1 MFKIFKEEL
10 EVNGKKLTLETGKI
24 ARQADGAIIA
34 TCGETVVIATV
45 VGAKKLR
52 DGQDFFPL
60 SVNYQE
66 KYYAAG
72 KIPGGYFKREARP
85 TESEQLISR
94 LIDRPIRPL
103 FPSSFMNEVQL
114 LPTVLSYDGENQ
126 ADVLSIIACS
136 ASLAI
141 SGLPFGGPI
150 AASRVGYKDGKFL
163 LNPSPEELTE
173 SELDLVV
180 AGTKDAVLMV
190 ESETSGLS
198 EKIMLDAVKFGH
210 ESFIPV
216 IEAIE
221 KLAKKA
227 GKPKWEVEEV
237 DHSEIKKK
245 IASVVE
251 SDLRKA
257 FKEIDKKKRSTAI
270 SEIESKSKEMF
281 AEDENI
287 TENQVM
293 AQLKSLEKD
302 IVRTAIIKDKKRIDG
317 RGLADVRQ
325 IKCEVGVLPRTHGS
339 ALFTRGETQAL
350 VVTTLGM
357 SDDEQR
363 VESLNGMQKNRFM
376 LHYNFPPFSVGECG
390 RIGTGRRE
398 VGHGKLAWRAIN
410 SSLPKAEDFPYTL
423 RVVSEITESNGS
435 SSMATVC
442 GTSLALMD
450 AGVPIKEPVAG
461 IAMGLIKEG
470 DDFSVLSDI
479 LGDEDHLGDMD
490 FKVAGTKNGIT
501 SLQMDIKITGITFEI
516 MEKALDQAKGGREHI
531 LGEMNKAL
539 KHSRKE
545 FSKHTPKMEIIKVDK
560 KDIATV
566 IGKGGATIREIV
578 ETSGAKVDV
587 KDTGEV
593 TVAAPDEESRN
604 KAIQFI
610 KSLVAKPEMGKIYKG
625 KVVKIMEFGA
635 FVNFLGKQ
643 DGLVHIS
650 ELAAKRVE
658 KVGDVVKE
666 GDEVSVKVVGFDRG
680 KVKLSMKQASA

>member
-1 MFKIFKEEL
+1 MFKIHKEEI
-10 EVNGKKLTLETGKI
+10 EINGKKITLETGKI

-150 AASRVGYKDGKFL
+150 AASRVGYKEGKYL
-163 LNPSPEELTE
+163 LNPSPSELEE

-210 ESFIPV
+210 ESFIP
-216 IEAIE
+216 IIDAIE
-221 KLAKKA
+221 SLAKKA
-227 GKPKWEVEEV
+227 GKPKWEVEVV
-237 DHSEIKKK
+237 DHSEVKIK
-245 IASVVE
+245 IAKVLE
-251 SDLRKA
+251 ADLRKA
-257 FKEIDKKKRSTAI
+257 FKETDKKKRSTAI
-270 SEIESKSKEMF
+270 QEAETKCKEMF
-281 AEDENI
+281 VEDENI
-287 TENQVM
+287 SENQAM

-317 RGLADVRQ
+317 RGLSDVRQ

-363 VESLNGMQKNRFM
+363 VESLSGMQRNRFM

-516 MEKALDQAKGGREHI
+516 MEKALDQAKDGREHI

-539 KHSRKE
+539 KDSRKE

-604 KAIQFI
+604 KAIEFI

>member
-1 MFKIFKEEL
+1 MFKIHKEEISI
-10 EVNGKKLTLETGKI
+10 NGKKIILETGKI
-24 ARQADGAIIA
+24 ARQADGAVIVS
-34 TCGETVVIATV
+34 CGETVVIATA
-45 VGAKKLR
+45 VGAKKTN
-52 DGQDFFPL
+52 DGQDYFPL

-85 TESEQLISR
+85 TEAETLISR
-94 LIDRPIRPL
+94 LIDRPLRPL
-103 FPSSFMNEVQL
+103 FPSSFMNEVQI

-126 ADVLSIIACS
+126 PDILSIIASS
-136 ASLAI
+136 AALSI
-141 SGLPFGGPI
+141 SGLPFKGPI
-150 AASRVGYKDGKFL
+150 AASRVGYKDKKYL
-163 LNPSPEELTE
+163 LNPTPEELKE

-180 AGTKDAVLMV
+180 AGTEDAVLMV
-190 ESETSGLS
+190 ESETSGLT
-198 EKIMLDAVKFGH
+198 EKVMLDAVKFGH
-210 ESFIPV
+210 ENFVPI
-216 IEAIE
+216 IKAI
-221 KLAKKA
+221 KSLTKKA

-237 DHSEIKKK
+237 DHSDLKKK
-245 IASVVE
+245 IASAFE
-251 SDLRKA
+251 KDLRNA
-257 FKEIDKKKRSTAI
+257 FNEIDKKKRSTAI
-270 SEIESKSKEMF
+270 SEIDAKCKEMF
-281 AEDENI
+281 SEDENI
-287 TENQVM
+287 TENQAM

-302 IVRTAIIKDKKRIDG
+302 IVRTAILKDKKRIDG

-363 VESLNGMQKNRFM
+363 LESLDGMHRSNFM

-398 VGHGKLAWRAIN
+398 IGHGKLAWRAIN
-410 SSLPKAEDFPYTL
+410 SSLPKKENFPYTL

-442 GTSLALMD
+442 GTSLSLMD

-470 DDFSVLSDI
+470 EKFSVLSDI

-490 FKVAGTKNGIT
+490 FKVAGTKDGIT

-516 MEKALDQAKGGREHI
+516 MEEALNQAKSGREHI

-539 KHSRKE
+539 KSSRKE
-545 FSKHTPKMEIIKVDK
+545 FSKHTPKMETIKVDK

-593 TVAAPDEESRN
+593 TVAAPDEDSRN
-604 KAIQFI
+604 KAIEFI

-650 ELAAKRVE
+650 ELATKRVA

-680 KVKLSMKQASA
+680 KVKLSIKQAVA